1 MASDRPNIV
10 LILTDQHRG
19 DALGIEGHPVLQT
32 PNLDWIAA
40 TGARFSRAYAECP
53 SCVPARR
60 TMMSGTAPAA
70 NGAVGMGPDPDWAP
84 PHLLAGELTA
94 AGYQTEMIGKSHVR
108 GRGSSRWRYG
118 FEHVQ
123 IADSS
128 NTGDYAEWLADRGVR
143 DQHAGYAHG
152 VASNA
157 WVGRPHHL
165 PEELLHTFWVVDRA
179 IHFLEHRDDA
189 QPFFL
194 NLSFIDPHPPF
205 TPPRHYYD
213 RYIDRDLPVPPVGD
227 WALDMPG
234 EPVPRKGV
242 NPNAWYID
250 LDEHDRRCSQA
261 AYYGM
266 INFIDDQI
274 GRLLQVMKT
283 ELADTVFLF
292 TADHGEMLGDHHM
305 FRKCWPYEGS
315 ARVPFLVSGPQRD
328 PLCSGVVSEAAVGLQ
343 DLMPTILDIAGTP
356 VPDSVTGRS
365 LLPVMRGEAQTVRE
379 YLHGEHAGQYAY
391 DLGQHYLTDG
401 HRKYIW
407 YSQTGREQLFD
418 LDEDPAEL
426 HNLAPAGGAEL
437 GRWRARLVEVLRD
450 RPEGFVRGGELVT
463 GRPHDLFIPG
473 YDPTKLYPYL

>member
-1 MASDRPNIV
+1 MASDQPNIV
-10 LILTDQHRG
+10 LILTDQQRG

-32 PNLDWIAA
+32 PNLDWLAA
-40 TGARFSRAYAECP
+40 TGARFARAYSECP

-118 FEHVQ
+118 FEHAQ

-152 VASNA
+152 VSSNA

-179 IHFLEHRDDA
+179 IHFLEHRDDS

-213 RYIDRDLPVPPVGD
+213 RYIDRDLPAPPVGD

-234 EPVPRKGV
+234 GPVPRKGI

-315 ARVPFLVSGPQRD
+315 ARVPFIVSGPTSAIR
-328 PLCSGVVSEAAVGLQ
+328 
-343 DLMPTILDIAGTP
+343 
-356 VPDSVTGRS
+356 
-365 LLPVMRGEAQTVRE
+365 
-379 YLHGEHAGQYAY
+379 
-391 DLGQHYLTDG
+391 
-401 HRKYIW
+401 W
-407 YSQTGREQLFD
+407 
-418 LDEDPAEL
+418 
-426 HNLAPAGGAEL
+426 APASCRRRRSGCK
-437 GRWRARLVEVLRD
+437 
-450 RPEGFVRGGELVT
+450 T
-463 GRPHDLFIPG
+463 
-473 YDPTKLYPYL
+473 

>member
-1 MASDRPNIV
+1 M
-10 LILTDQHRG
+10 
-19 DALGIEGHPVLQT
+19 
-32 PNLDWIAA
+32 
-40 TGARFSRAYAECP
+40 
-53 SCVPARR
+53 
-60 TMMSGTAPAA
+60 
-70 NGAVGMGPDPDWAP
+70 
-84 PHLLAGELTA
+84 
-94 AGYQTEMIGKSHVR
+94 
-108 GRGSSRWRYG
+108 
-118 FEHVQ
+118 Q

-128 NTGDYAEWLADRGVR
+128 NSGAYAEWLADRGVR

-152 VASNA
+152 VSSNA

-179 IHFLEHRDDA
+179 IHFLEHRDDS

-213 RYIDRDLPVPPVGD
+213 RYIDRDLPAPPVGD

-234 EPVPRKGV
+234 GPVPRKGV

-305 FRKCWPYEGS
+305 FRKTWPYEGS
-315 ARVPFLVSGPQRD
+315 ARVPFIVSGPTSA
-328 PLCSGVVSEAAVGLQ
+328 PLCSGVVSPAAVGLQ
-343 DLMPTILDIAGTP
+343 DLMPTILDIAGAP
-356 VPDSVTGRS
+356 IPDAVTGRS
-365 LLPVMRGEAQTVRE
+365 LLPIMRGEAPTVRE
-379 YLHGEHAGQYAY
+379 YLHGEHAGQYDY
-391 DLGQHYLTDG
+391 ELGQPLPDRRPPQVHLVLADRAGAALRSGRGSCRAAQSGAGRRRGAGSVAVAPGRGAVRPARGVRPGRRAG
-401 HRKYIW
+401 HR
-407 YSQTGREQLFD
+407 
-418 LDEDPAEL
+418 
-426 HNLAPAGGAEL
+426 APARPVHPRLRPHKAL
-437 GRWRARLVEVLRD
+437 SVPLSVRWRRSRVPVATAEPASARCWSGS
-450 RPEGFVRGGELVT
+450 P
-463 GRPHDLFIPG
+463 PAAS
-473 YDPTKLYPYL
+473 